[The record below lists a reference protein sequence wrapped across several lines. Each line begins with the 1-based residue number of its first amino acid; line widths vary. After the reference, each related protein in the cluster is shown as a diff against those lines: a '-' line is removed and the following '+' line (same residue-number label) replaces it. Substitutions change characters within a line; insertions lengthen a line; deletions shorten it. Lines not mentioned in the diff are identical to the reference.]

1 MRKFNVNIRPTGGY
15 YFIESDGAKLRG
27 VSWST
32 LAGTVSGYRQRN
44 RMPAG
49 DPMKEI
55 RAQVCQRNPE
65 LCSDPDPTPEP
76 VIRHPTKTEK
86 APPDNGHAMK
96 ARIIQWLHALRK
108 LKLQTGQPFKLVPA
122 KEAHDREVVCR
133 NCPMKRA
140 ISKGCGSCQQVISE
154 YRKAVTGGDREL
166 ASDLEGCHALGIDLR
181 TAVHLD
187 EVRIDNPA
195 LPHNCWRKKI
205 L

>member
-1 MRKFNVNIRPTGGY
+1 MKRFNVNMRPTGGY
-15 YFIESDGAKLRG
+15 YFIELDGAKIRG

-32 LAGTVSGYRQRN
+32 LAGAVAGYRQRN

-49 DPMKEI
+49 DPKAEI
-55 RAQVCQRNPE
+55 REQVCKRTPD
-65 LCSDPDPTPEP
+65 LCVEVASTPEP
-76 VIRHPTKTEK
+76 PATRTPGK

-96 ARIIQWLHALRK
+96 ARVIQWLHALRK
-108 LKLQTGQPFKLVPA
+108 LKLQTGQAFKLVPPQ
-122 KEAHDREVVCR
+122 EAHAREVVCR

-140 ISKGCGSCQQVISE
+140 ISKGCGSCQQVLAE
-154 YRKAVTGGDREL
+154 YRKVVTGGDREM